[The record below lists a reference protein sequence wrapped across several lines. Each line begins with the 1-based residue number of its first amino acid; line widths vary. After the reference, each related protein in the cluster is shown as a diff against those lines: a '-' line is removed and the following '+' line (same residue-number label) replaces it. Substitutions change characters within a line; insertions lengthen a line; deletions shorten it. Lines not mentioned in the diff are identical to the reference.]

1 MSQKHF
7 LLFVAIIL
15 LLFIVPSITGIVGL
29 ISDWFWFQEIGFE
42 NIFTTILGTKIILGV
57 IIGLLTF
64 SFIYINF
71 RLATHF
77 TKGKPILIKLDEK
90 GGEID
95 IGKHIN
101 KFGLVISAV
110 LGFFTG
116 LAGGSSWDTVLK
128 YFNKTSFGILDP
140 VFQRDISFY
149 FFDLPFWQWISGVLF
164 WIIFVS
170 LIGAGLIYFFR
181 GSLSLPRA
189 YLNFAKQNLGG
200 RANPEPLRY
209 SNEGKLMRVGIAKPA
224 KIHLS
229 VLIFFLVLVA
239 AATTYFIKIPS
250 LLYSTTGPF
259 TGASYTDL
267 HATLPVLKILTFVLL
282 LGALFVIINIFRS
295 EKRFLFVIV
304 GLYLGVSVIGG
315 WLYPTLLQKFIV
327 APNELVKESPYIINN
342 IAATQKAFGLDR
354 IEKRDLGGETTLTMA
369 DIQNNQSTIKNIRLW
384 DREPLLD
391 TFGQIQ
397 EIRTYYDFISIDN
410 DRYQID
416 GEYRQIM
423 LSPRELNTENLPHR
437 TFINTRL
444 TFTHGFGIA
453 LGPVNEATKEGLPVL
468 FIKDLPPVSTK
479 ESLQV
484 TRPEIYFGELSSDYV
499 FVKTKAKEFD
509 YPSGEENVFTTYTGK
524 GGVVVDGLV
533 KKALFAARFN
543 SLKIL
548 LSNDITPESRIL
560 YYRNIQE
567 RVRKVLPFLRFDSD
581 PYLVVTDSGR
591 LKWIYDAYTTSNRYP
606 YAQLIEGFLPWDK
619 GLNYIRNSLK
629 VVIDAYDGEMQFY
642 VADPADPLIR
652 TYAKI
657 FKGSF
662 LSLEE
667 MPEDLR
673 RHLRYPEDI
682 FAYQTAL
689 YTVYHM
695 AEPQIFYNKEDQ
707 WQIPVIAEG
716 RGDPMMRHI
725 IMKLPGETKEEF
737 ILMIPFTPRGKDNLS
752 AWMVARSDGENYGK
766 LVVYR
771 FPKQKLVFGPKQI
784 INRINQD
791 AEISRQI
798 SLWDQR
804 GSEVILGN
812 LLVIPIKES
821 LLYVRPLYLRAEG
834 GKIPELKR
842 VIVAYENRIAMEKTL
857 EESLWQ
863 IFEGAEEKVPEKE
876 IKKEKTKE
884 ELIAEAKRIF
894 DRALQAQKEGNWALY
909 GQEIEALGRILNKL
923 QQ

>member
-1 MSQKHF
+1 MNRKLFVLLTIIIF
-7 LLFVAIIL
+7 LLFIL
-15 LLFIVPSITGIVGL
+15 PGIVGL
-29 ISDWFWFQEIGFE
+29 LCDWFWFQEIGFE
-42 NIFTTILGTKIILGV
+42 NIFTTILGAKIILGV
-57 IIGLLTF
+57 ILGLLTF

-71 RLATHF
+71 RLAIHF
-77 TKGKPILIKLDEK
+77 TKGKPILVKLGEK

-140 VFQRDISFY
+140 VFHRDISFY
-149 FFDLPFWQWISGVLF
+149 FFDLPFWQWLVGFLF

-181 GSLSLPRA
+181 GSFS
-189 YLNFAKQNLGG
+189 FS
-200 RANPEPLRY
+200 RANPGSLRY
-209 SNEGKLMRVGIAKPA
+209 SSEGKLMRVGIAKPA

-229 VLIFFLVLVA
+229 VLVFFLFLVA
-239 AATTYFIKIPS
+239 AAKTYFIKIPS

-259 TGASYTDL
+259 TGAAYTDI
-267 HATLPVLKILTFVLL
+267 HATLPVLKLLAIVILIGAVL
-282 LGALFVIINIFRS
+282 AIINIFR
-295 EKRFLFVIV
+295 ENNRLLLLAV
-304 GLYLGVSVIGG
+304 GSYLAISILGG

-354 IEKRDLGGETTLTMA
+354 IEKRDLEGETTLTMA

-410 DRYQID
+410 DRYQVD

-423 LSPRELNTENLPHR
+423 LSPRELNAESLPHR

-453 LGPVNEATKEGLPVL
+453 LGPVNEVTKEGLPVL

-484 TRPEIYFGELSSDYV
+484 TRPEIYFGELSSNYV
-499 FVKTKAKEFD
+499 FVKTKAKEFN
-509 YPSGEENVFTTYTGK
+509 YPSGEENVFTTYTGE
-524 GGVVVDGLV
+524 GGVVVDGFI
-533 KKALFAARFN
+533 KKALFAIRFN

-548 LSNDITPESRIL
+548 LSNDITPESRII

-591 LKWIYDAYTTSNRYP
+591 LKWIYDAYTTSDRYP
-606 YAQLIEGFLPWDK
+606 YAQLMEGFLPRDK

-629 VVIDAYDGEMQFY
+629 VIIDAYDGEIQFY
-642 VADPADPLIR
+642 IADPVDPLLQ

-657 FKGSF
+657 FQGSF

-667 MPEDLR
+667 MPKDLR

-689 YTVYHM
+689 YTIYHM

-812 LLVIPIKES
+812 LLVIPIEES

-842 VIVAYENRIAMEKTL
+842 VIVAYENRIAMEETL

-863 IFEGAEEKVPEKE
+863 IFEGAGEKLPEKE
-876 IKKEKTKE
+876 IEKEKTKE

-909 GQEIEALGRILNKL
+909 GQEIEALGGILDKL
-923 QQ
+923 Q